1 MDHVTSKTSGVSG
14 RGPGGQGLWPRR
26 VCHSLGRSG
35 LGCSVC
41 PGGARGALVRTPGRP
56 GPCEGRIS
64 CLLLGECVSCSV
76 TRLWWVLWRDGAHS
90 LSGVT
95 MATGWSCPWV
105 PAVALPSRPR
115 GGVVPLYPPPAA
127 ACQAA
132 SLPSAP
138 AGLPPRLQWRLQEVM
153 EAGGHTSRGEPFMGP
168 GTLLKLGH
176 LLFGFCARQP

>member
-1 MDHVTSKTSGVSG
+1 MQV
-14 RGPGGQGLWPRR
+14 P
-26 VCHSLGRSG
+26 SLGRKDPLEDSVATTPVFFLENPMDEGAWWATVHRVTQSRTRLKRLGTQG
-35 LGCSVC
+35 LLGTLAKPVF
-41 PGGARGALVRTPGRP
+41 
-56 GPCEGRIS
+56 
-64 CLLLGECVSCSV
+64 LGECVSCSV

-153 EAGGHTSRGEPFMGP
+153 EAGGHTSRGEPFTGP

-176 LLFGFCARQP
+176 PLFGFCARQP